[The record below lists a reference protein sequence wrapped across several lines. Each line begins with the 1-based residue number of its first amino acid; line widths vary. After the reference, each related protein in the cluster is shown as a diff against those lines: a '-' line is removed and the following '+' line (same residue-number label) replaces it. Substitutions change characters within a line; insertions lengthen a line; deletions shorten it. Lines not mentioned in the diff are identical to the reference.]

1 MNHTGIRRKS
11 HAEQTLMTEGPIY
24 SQIVWFALP
33 LFLGNLFQQL
43 YNAVDSLIV
52 GNYVGSSALA
62 AVSSSGN
69 LIFLAVGFFNGL
81 SIGGSV
87 LIARY
92 LGAREEDNVECAVH
106 TSAALGLIFSV
117 IMTVLGVAFAPAVLR
132 LMQTPAD
139 VLPESMTYFRI
150 YFAGSLG
157 FIMYNI
163 LVGILQGAGD
173 SRHPLY
179 YLIISS
185 LVNVI
190 LDLLLVTQFHM
201 GVGGAALATVISQLL
216 SMVLA
221 LRRLH
226 HIGGALH
233 LSFRKIRLDRKMAGA
248 ILRLG
253 LPSGVQNSIIAFSNV
268 LIQSYINSFGSA
280 AVAGIGSYQKLEGF
294 AFLPVTSFAMAL
306 PAFISQNLGA
316 KEPERARKGAWFGIA
331 CATAVAALIGLFF
344 TFFGPNLIALFDRSP
359 EVIAFGSGRARIV
372 GPFFALVA
380 YTHMMAAT
388 LRGAQRPMVPMVIML
403 VCWCAVRILVLA
415 VSSLFIHDIAVT
427 YWVYPI
433 TWTLSS
439 ITFTVYYRRERIF
452 DEGSKAGI

>member
-1 MNHTGIRRKS
+1 MNG
-11 HAEQTLMTEGPIY
+11 EQALMTEGPIY
-24 SQIVWFALP
+24 SRIIRFALP

-52 GNYVGSSALA
+52 GNSLGSSALA

-81 SIGGSV
+81 SVGGSV

-92 LGAREEDNVECAVH
+92 LGARENENVECAVH
-106 TSAALGLIFSV
+106 TSAALGLIFSAV
-117 IMTVLGVAFAPAVLR
+117 MTVLGVAFAPAVLR
-132 LMQTPAD
+132 MMNTPAD

-150 YFAGSLG
+150 YFCGSFG
-157 FIMYNI
+157 FVMYNI

-173 SRHPLY
+173 SRHPLH

-185 LVNVI
+185 LVNVV
-190 LDLLLVTQFHM
+190 LDLLFVTRFHM
-201 GVGGAALATVISQLL
+201 GVGGAAFATCISQLL
-216 SMVLA
+216 STILA

-226 HIGGALH
+226 QMGGPLH
-233 LSFRKIRLDRKMAGA
+233 LSFRRIRLDPKMAGA

-253 LPSGVQNSIIAFSNV
+253 LPSGMQNSIIAFSNV

-294 AFLPVTSFAMAL
+294 GFLPVTSFAMAV
-306 PAFISQNLGA
+306 PSFISQNLGA
-316 KEPERARKGAWFGIA
+316 RQPDRARSGARFGIV
-331 CATAVAALIGLFF
+331 CATVLAAGIGLIFSA
-344 TFFGPNLIALFDRSP
+344 FGPQMIALFDRSP

-403 VCWCAVRILVLA
+403 VCWCAVRILVLS
-415 VSSLFIHDIAVT
+415 VSSLFIHNIAVT
-427 YWVYPI
+427 YWVYPV
-433 TWTLSS
+433 TWMLSS
-439 ITFTVYYRRERIF
+439 AAFTVYYRKEQIF
-452 DEGSKAGI
+452 S